1 MTKWWG
7 KSDRESGREK
17 KGRTFCLVD
26 IHRED
31 YEVMQRWL
39 QSSPMLHTSIE
50 SPSHPSLQT
59 PLATTINLSALPLH
73 VKFSLFFPSPHLFE
87 TTGRLARSQLSC
99 EEPHVVTALA
109 QRARTCVF
117 GRIGFPLCRHHLI
130 GAAIGRSGPAVIFQR
145 RVAGKEW
152 RSNCLAAFFIFF

>member
-1 MTKWWG
+1 M
-7 KSDRESGREK
+7 REGERK
-17 KGRTFCLVD
+17 KAERCFVD

-59 PLATTINLSALPLH
+59 PLATTIKLSALPLH
-73 VKFSLFFPSPHLFE
+73 VKFSLFFPLFSWE
-87 TTGRLARSQLSC
+87 QLA
-99 EEPHVVTALA
+99 AWLA
-109 QRARTCVF
+109 ASFRARNRTLSRRPRSAHAHVF
-117 GRIGFPLCRHHLI
+117 SGGSVSHCAVTVRHLI
-130 GAAIGRSGPAVIFQR
+130 GAAIGSSGPAVIFQR

-152 RSNCLAAFFIFF
+152 RSTDCLAAFFIFF

>member
-1 MTKWWG
+1 M
-7 KSDRESGREK
+7 REGERK
-17 KGRTFCLVD
+17 KAERCLVD

-59 PLATTINLSALPLH
+59 PLATTIKLSALPLH
-73 VKFSLFFPSPHLFE
+73 VKFSLFFSSPRLLG

-99 EEPHVVTALA
+99 EEPHVVTAPA
-109 QRARTCVF
+109 KRARTCVF
-117 GRIGFPLCRHHLI
+117 GRIGFPLCRHRAPFDRSRDWPL
-130 GAAIGRSGPAVIFQR
+130 GAGGDLSEAR
-145 RVAGKEW
+145 RRKGVA
-152 RSNCLAAFFIFF
+152 LH